1 MFENSLRTDEY
12 DVFKIGQGQLAW
24 VSFLDGMQRVL
35 LFTNQ
40 PLLAQ
45 QLAKTTGMGNTFE
58 KSSLRVAFF
67 LRANFL
73 VNTAYVYS
81 WVFSTIV
88 FHQSI
93 SL

>member
-1 MFENSLRTDEY
+1 MRSLSWRVCVSDAKMFENSLRTDEY

-58 KSSLRVAFF
+58 KSSL
-67 LRANFL
+67 
-73 VNTAYVYS
+73 
-81 WVFSTIV
+81 
-88 FHQSI
+88 
-93 SL
+93 